1 MPQKLLD
8 ALPQIV
14 SEIEYCTCFIS
25 YGEPDREF
33 AEKLRD
39 DLVARGVP
47 CWLFSLDRTPGQ
59 PLDMEV
65 EQNIQRADKMIVV
78 CSQKSLV
85 REGVLNELK
94 KQVNKSV
101 DDIVPVSLDNRWQRD
116 DFPVEWQGQNLKP
129 FLTRQIYADFSESK
143 YEEELERLLKGLQRQ
158 GDS

>member
-1 MPQKLLD
+1 
-8 ALPQIV
+8 
-14 SEIEYCTCFIS
+14 
-25 YGEPDREF
+25 
-33 AEKLRD
+33 
-39 DLVARGVP
+39 
-47 CWLFSLDRTPGQ
+47 
-59 PLDMEV
+59 MEV